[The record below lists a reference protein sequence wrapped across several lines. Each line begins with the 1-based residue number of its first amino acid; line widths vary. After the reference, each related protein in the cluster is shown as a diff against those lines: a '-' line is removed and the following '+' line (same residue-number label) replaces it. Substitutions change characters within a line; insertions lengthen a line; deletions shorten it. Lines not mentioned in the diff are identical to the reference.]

1 MYIKQEL
8 GKDGEEEA
16 CSYLKQQDYKIIER
30 NFSCKQGE
38 IDIVAWDRASKE
50 LVFIEVKT
58 RTNKNY
64 GAPIEAVTEIKQK
77 HIYRSAEFYLYCHK
91 IKNTAIRIDVIE
103 VYLHSGKFS
112 VNHIKQAFEKPE
124 SKRAR

>member
-1 MYIKQEL
+1 MYIKQEV
-8 GKDGEEEA
+8 GKEGEEEA
-16 CSYLKQQDYKIIER
+16 CSYLKQQGYKIIER

-38 IDIVAWDRASKE
+38 IDIVAWDRVSKE

-77 HIYRSAEFYLYCHK
+77 HIYHSAEFYLYCHK
-91 IKNTAIRIDVIE
+91 IKNIAIRIDVIE
-103 VYLHSGKFS
+103 VRKKKQSYNI
-112 VNHIKQAFEKPE
+112 NHIKKAILDK
-124 SKRAR
+124 KG